1 MIMEEINKS
10 INKQVGKYIPSQ
22 IGQVLDMWWL
32 MAHLWNLPSTMEESI
47 ENSI

>member
-22 IGQVLDMWWL
+22 IGQVLIDGALVKFAFNNGRKYWKFYL
-32 MAHLWNLPSTMEESI
+32 VR
-47 ENSI
+47 